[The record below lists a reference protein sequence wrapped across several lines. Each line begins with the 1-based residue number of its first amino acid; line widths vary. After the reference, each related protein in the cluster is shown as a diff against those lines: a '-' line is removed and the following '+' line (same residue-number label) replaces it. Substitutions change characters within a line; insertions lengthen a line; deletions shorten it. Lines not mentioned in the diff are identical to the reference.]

1 VDVTRRF
8 CGRFQQPCGFRLI
21 ASLTRGIAWLR
32 LFAIIG
38 CLLSTVGSDLS
49 AQILGPGL
57 SYRREKRDT
66 ANLNRSDGVWPQLAS
81 FAEALNDDKLE
92 RAADDLDW
100 EALNGL
106 KHQFTLFNPTP
117 KRLRRE
123 FLTDRPDKT
132 LTPVTVDAGHVQF
145 ETDFVSYKFNRE
157 QQPQEQNATDRNFY
171 AFMLTNVRI
180 GVLNNLDVHVI
191 LQPFDFIGAT
201 APRLPQ
207 YPGSTAAFGFGDMS
221 VMFKHNLWGNDGGPT
236 ALGWA
241 GRIDIPSGSP
251 RVTSGFV
258 EGGTSLFWL
267 RRWPNK
273 LYLGIEAG
281 VDIRENIRQ
290 FGYHTEFLNSISLAY
305 SLTKKLGSKVEIAS
319 IASTE
324 SRQPWEGVFATALL
338 FQPLEDMQLD
348 IGMNVGLTKPAMDFN
363 PYSGVS
369 VRW

>member
-1 VDVTRRF
+1 MHSTNHFRSELKRDGRTCLKAVGETRLWF
-8 CGRFQQPCGFRLI
+8 SC
-21 ASLTRGIAWLR
+21 
-32 LFAIIG
+32 AIIVMW
-38 CLLSTVGSDLS
+38 LLAGVADVS
-49 AQILGPGL
+49 AQILGPGI
-57 SYRREKRDT
+57 SYRREARDRE
-66 ANLNRSDGVWPQLAS
+66 NLERSDGQWPRLAS
-81 FAEALNDDKLE
+81 FAELLDGKDLE
-92 RAADDLDW
+92 RAATDIDW
-100 EALNGL
+100 EDLNGL
-106 KHQFTLFNPTP
+106 KNQFTLFRPTP

-157 QQPQEQNATDRNFY
+157 QQPQENNAKDRNFY
-171 AFMLTNVRI
+171 AFMLTNVRV
-180 GVLNNLDVHVI
+180 GLLNNLDLHVVV
-191 LQPFDFIGAT
+191 QPFDFIGAT

-207 YPGSTAAFGFGDMS
+207 YSGTAAAFGFGDMS
-221 VMFKHNLWGNDGGPT
+221 VLFKHNLWGNDGGPT

-241 GRIDIPSGSP
+241 GRIDIPTGSP

-258 EGGTSLFWL
+258 EGGTSVFWL

-281 VDIRENIRQ
+281 IDIRENIRQ

-305 SLTKKLGSKVEIAS
+305 SLTKKLGSKVELAS

-324 SRQPWEGVFATALL
+324 VAQPWEGVFATALL
-338 FQPLEDMQLD
+338 YQPLDDMQLD
-348 IGMNVGLTKPAMDFN
+348 IGLNIGLSEPALDLN
-363 PYSGVS
+363 PYTGVS